1 MEKIIRDKLKLGFK
15 NDRFDYL
22 LGWSDSGLHSWMSP
36 SIDKDVWVIES
47 EGAESNRYYRR
58 FDGALNC
65 LLKRINPDQLD
76 VSLDGEVAF
85 YNDYIPIADI
95 GILDDDDLLEVA
107 Q

>member
-1 MEKIIRDKLKLGFK
+1 MNKVIRDKLKLGFK

-22 LGWSDSGLHSWMSP
+22 LGWDDNGLHSWMTP
-36 SIDKDVWVIES
+36 SIEKNIWVIES
-47 EGAESNRYYRR
+47 EGNESRYYRR

-65 LLKRINPDQLD
+65 LLRRINPDQLD
-76 VSLDGEVAF
+76 VSLEDEVAF

-95 GILDDDDLLEVA
+95 EILDDDDLLEVA